1 MKINRD
7 NCEAYF
13 LDYHE
18 GQLSLEMV
26 RELHLFIE
34 QNPDL
39 KNSITDFEIIPLSA
53 DQDIIFG
60 KKPELKK
67 NPTPAIFQV
76 NELNYEEYLICETEG
91 LLSPEQLN
99 ILDEFLSLNPRFVK
113 DRKLYALTHLH
124 PDDEIVFESKQSLK
138 QKAIPLGAIHA
149 ENFETYLARE
159 LEGDLDQDEVQQVNE
174 FMLLNPHLENDR
186 TLYKQTILSVEHNIT
201 FGDKDSLKRSK
212 TEVTRILY
220 YALSAAAVIALIFSA
235 YFLLDRN
242 NISKNIPDQ
251 GIAKKII
258 NNEAGISTHEIPANQ
273 VASTKLRPADLTSN
287 PTLPAQRIFK
297 ASINPNI
304 NKDRP
309 DQPIAIDKRH
319 PVEPLKCLSANDVTS
334 RQYVDP
340 QFTFIRTSQ
349 MYMNQNTEFYY
360 NLKLSEEI
368 QFAELNAKDLKP
380 GKTIFD
386 AATGKIGSLFAIN
399 QASEPVKEKP
409 SFSFW
414 SFAELGVQ
422 TFNNITSSELELKLH
437 KDDEG
442 KVTAYGLQS
451 GLLDFEKE
459 VKK

>member
-1 MKINRD
+1 MKQNHTDRD
-7 NCEAYF
+7 
-13 LDYHE
+13 
-18 GQLSLEMV
+18 S
-26 RELHLFIE
+26 
-34 QNPDL
+34 
-39 KNSITDFEIIPLSA
+39 
-53 DQDIIFG
+53 
-60 KKPELKK
+60 
-67 NPTPAIFQV
+67 
-76 NELNYEEYLICETEG
+76 